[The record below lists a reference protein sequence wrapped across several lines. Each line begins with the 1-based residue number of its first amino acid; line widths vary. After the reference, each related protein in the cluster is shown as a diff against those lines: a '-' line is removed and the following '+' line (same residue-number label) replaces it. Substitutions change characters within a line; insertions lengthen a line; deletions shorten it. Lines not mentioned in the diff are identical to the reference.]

1 MTNNKI
7 ISFLFGAGASCHAL
21 PIVDQIPDAIEEF
34 LSEIKDEK
42 FLVSDTEGFN
52 FPNLKHSKRDFQ
64 EEMWR
69 TLEWM
74 KDGAKNHASIDTFAK
89 KLLITDQYRELIK
102 LKAGL
107 TCFFIYLQTKNN
119 IDKRYDSFFA
129 ALINPSRQIY
139 NLPDNLRV
147 LSWNYDFQFE
157 KAYSAY
163 TKESNLGSNQSRLNI
178 SPSHLRETE
187 EDRFAIFKLN
197 GTTDV
202 HNIEWNIIENL
213 HNSLNSTIDA
223 GFMEVL
229 VNSYA
234 GFTRYSNKYKPLLTF
249 AWESDIISNQVLES
263 AIKSTKDTEI
273 LVVIGYSF
281 PFFNRDIDRKII
293 GEMKNL
299 KKVYFQA
306 PGREAHNYIDRFQAI
321 RNDLHH
327 SNLIPIEDVNQ
338 FFLPHEL

>member
-34 LSEIKDEK
+34 LNEIKDEK
-42 FLVSDTEGFN
+42 YLLSDTEGFN

-64 EEMWR
+64 EEFWR

-89 KLLITDQYRELIK
+89 KLLITQQNNDLIK

-107 TCFFIYLQTKNN
+107 SCFFIYLQIKNN

-129 ALINPSRQIY
+129 ALINPSKQIY

-163 TKESNLGSNQSRLNI
+163 SNDNGLDFNQSRLNI
-178 SPSHLRETE
+178 SPSHLGKSE
-187 EDRFAIFKLN
+187 EGMFAIFKLN
-197 GTTDV
+197 GTTGV
-202 HNIEWNIIENL
+202 HEVEWNNIKNL
-213 HNSLNSTIDA
+213 INTLNTSSNASLMD
-223 GFMEVL
+223 VL
-229 VNSYA
+229 VKAYA
-234 GFTRYSNKYKPLLTF
+234 GFTKYSSKFKPLLTF
-249 AWESDIISNQVLES
+249 AWEHDIISNQVLES
-263 AIKSTKDTEI
+263 AIKSTRDTEI